1 MMPTISIIGAGN
13 VAWHLVNRLAKAGF
27 DIKEVCGRKREDAA
41 LFKSLREG
49 LLYISDLK
57 SMSNNADIY
66 ILCVSDDAIGE
77 VLKSIPFKF
86 SDKQI
91 LIHTSG
97 SVPSTILSEYATH
110 FGVLWP
116 VMSLT
121 KNVEP
126 QYVDT
131 IPYVIT
137 SSNDYVTNHLEILA
151 GHMSNQCTI
160 MPDEKRI
167 QLHLAAV
174 MANNFSNHLYTLTEA
189 YCQKKEL
196 NFDLLKDIIR
206 ETAYKI
212 QKTSP
217 SLLQTGP
224 AKRKDKLTIEKQ
236 LRMLEDQPEL
246 YKIYCLFTDSIIQ
259 KYNPE

>member
-1 MMPTISIIGAGN
+1 MPSISIIGTGN
-13 VAWHLVNRLAKAGF
+13 VAWHLVNRFTTAGF
-27 DIKEVCGRKREDAA
+27 DVMEVCGRKRKEAV
-41 LFKSLREG
+41 LFESLRKG
-49 LLYISDLK
+49 LVYVSDLK
-57 SMSNNADIY
+57 SLSKNADIY
-66 ILCVSDDAIGE
+66 MLCVSDDAIGE
-77 VLKSIPFKF
+77 VVKSIPFRLA
-86 SDKQI
+86 DHQV

-97 SVPSTILSEYATH
+97 SVPSTILADYTAN

-126 QYVDT
+126 QSVDT

-137 SSNDYVTNHLEILA
+137 SSNDYVTHQLRLLA
-151 GHMSNQCTI
+151 GKISTQCTI
-160 MPDEKRI
+160 MSDEKRI

-174 MANNFSNHLYTLTEA
+174 MSNNFSNYLYTLTEA
-189 YCQKKEL
+189 YCQKNGL
-196 NFDLLKDIIR
+196 NFDLLKDIIG

-212 QKTSP
+212 QNTSP

-224 AKRKDKLTIEKQ
+224 AKRNDKLTIEKH

-246 YKIYCLFTDSIIQ
+246 YKIYNLFTESIIK